1 MTGLSYTSITS
12 LDGYFV
18 DSSGRFDWAEPDREV
33 HAFINDLVRPIGT
46 YLCGRRL
53 YEVMAV
59 WDTIDPAG
67 DSPPEIRDFATVWQA
82 ADKIVFSR
90 TMAEVTG
97 ARTRLERQFDP
108 DAVRQLVETADA
120 PVTVGGAEL
129 AAAAFGAGLVEEIH
143 CPSCSSSCLKLVIQK
158 SQSWCSSSTRR
169 TCFSM
174 KRQRCWSSVS
184 NWSFGWCAPRASA
197 FTL

>member
-129 AAAAFGAGLVEEIH
+129 AAAARGAGLVEEIH
-143 CPSCSSSCLKLVIQK
+143 QFVNPVIVGGGRRWLPDDLRIDLDLVDE
-158 SQSWCSSSTRR
+158 RR
-169 TCFSM
+169 F
-174 KRQRCWSSVS
+174 RNGVVYLRYGVRR
-184 NWSFGWCAPRASA
+184 P
-197 FTL
+197 